1 MTDNDTRVAQAGTS
15 ADMQAQADSL
25 KKSWQGSMSDDDPM
39 EFLAAGLLVLQ
50 TLPSD
55 VRARWRGELFRV
67 IEQRGGLTSDG
78 KRVDKTIVGEVF
90 SEVVERATR
99 NFVNELTERAR
110 ADNVSEDEIE
120 GLEVEVSNTLR
131 RMLDDIAEK
140 L

>member
-1 MTDNDTRVAQAGTS
+1 
-15 ADMQAQADSL
+15 
-25 KKSWQGSMSDDDPM
+25 MSEDDPM

-78 KRVDKTIVGEVF
+78 KHVDKTIVGKVF

-131 RMLDDIAEK
+131 KLLDHIAEK